1 MNGKAKSRTFSATDR
16 DFEMLEAVA
25 RYHGSSRSAAVAGL
39 IRKEFWR
46 VFPNG
51 TGEVTPDPGAKI
63 EL

>member
-1 MNGKAKSRTFSATDR
+1 MNGKAKSRTFSATDK

-51 TGEVTPDPGAKI
+51 TVEVTPDPGAKV

>member
-1 MNGKAKSRTFSATDR
+1 MNGKAKSRTFSATDK

-46 VFPNG
+46 VFPTG
-51 TGEVTPDPGAKI
+51 TDDVTPDPGAKV